1 MRTCIIVGI
10 GGFIGT
16 VCRYLLTLIPYT
28 NKTGF
33 PLITLLINVAGAFVI
48 GVIAALAAK
57 YHGINTDLMAFLRV
71 GVCGGF
77 TTFSTFALEISNLFG
92 AGKGWIAIAYI
103 ALSLILSL
111 VAVSLGKTL
120 VS

>member
-1 MRTCIIVGI
+1 MRTCMIVGI

-16 VCRYLLTLIPYT
+16 ICRYLLTLLPYT
-28 NKTGF
+28 NKSGF
-33 PLITLLINVAGAFVI
+33 PLFTLLINVAGAFVI

-77 TTFSTFALEISNLFG
+77 TTFSTFALEITGLWSNG
-92 AGKGWIAIAYI
+92 RPWIGIAYI
-103 ALSLILSL
+103 VLSLLFSL
-111 VAVSLGKTL
+111 LAVSLEKTL
-120 VS
+120 IS